1 LCHVLD
7 LTAKSRTESYPR
19 QRLWI
24 EKATGDLVR
33 YELFALSGAKLKEY
47 TLLRVEVIGNRRFPV
62 EMEIRD
68 LLRKGSKTTMIMS
81 NVALD
86 QPIADSVFTTR
97 NLER

>member
-1 LCHVLD
+1 
-7 LTAKSRTESYPR
+7 
-19 QRLWI
+19 
-24 EKATGDLVR
+24 
-33 YELFALSGAKLKEY
+33 
-47 TLLRVEVIGNRRFPV
+47 LLRVEIIGNRRFPV